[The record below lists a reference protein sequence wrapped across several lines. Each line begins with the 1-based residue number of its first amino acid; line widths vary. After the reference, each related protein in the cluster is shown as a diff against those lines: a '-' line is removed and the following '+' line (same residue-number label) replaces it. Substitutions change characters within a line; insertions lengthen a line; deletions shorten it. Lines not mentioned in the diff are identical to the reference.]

1 MPFGK
6 YNVDYEQR
14 LNMDRLRT
22 YRVSRTH
29 QAMEEFELD
38 GFLTFNADSIRY
50 ITSAYITTPMRPIE
64 VQGAFIS
71 RTGDPYFYGGGTPT
85 EEREKMPWLKG
96 QVFPSRGTAM
106 VARSSY
112 DGVVEAWV
120 STALENLAAEG
131 VTPINGKQL
140 RVGIESSCM
149 GYFVEAFAR
158 KGAECVFARP
168 MIMQARSIKNEDEIN
183 IMKLTCANA
192 EKAFARI
199 KDFIRPGVRECDI
212 VGVGLQALYEEG
224 CDHTED
230 LVCMS
235 GHYTYPYNWTFT
247 DRMVRPGDLIYIDVD
262 GASYLGYKSCYYR
275 TFSCGR
281 ASSQQNEVFQECME
295 MMDNALKVV
304 KPGNTIYQMLD
315 TFPEPSYWGRET
327 WSEVDALAMAH
338 GLGLGLH
345 ELPHATRTVQKVSQV
360 PDIAFQPGHVMAIET
375 YAGSKDGK
383 FGVRQEDMFVVTED
397 GYELISKW
405 PRDKITECWV

>member
-6 YNVDYEQR
+6 YHVDYEKR
-14 LNMDRLRT
+14 LDMERLRA
-22 YRVSRTH
+22 YRVDRTH
-29 QAMEEFELD
+29 KAMEEFD
-38 GFLTFNADSIRY
+38 MGGFLTFNADSIRY

-64 VQGAFIS
+64 VQAAFIS
-71 RTGDPYFYGGGTPT
+71 RTGDPYFFGGGTPA
-85 EEREKMPWLKG
+85 EEREKMPWMKG
-96 QVFPSRGTAM
+96 KVFPSQGTAM
-106 VARSSY
+106 PATSSY
-112 DGVVEAWV
+112 DGVVESWV
-120 STALENLAAEG
+120 DTVLKIMSEEG
-131 VTPINGKQL
+131 LSNTD
-140 RVGIESSCM
+140 VGIESSCM

-158 KGAECVFARP
+158 KGVKCRFARP
-168 MIMQARSIKNEDEIN
+168 MIMKARSIKNEDEIN

-199 KDFIRPGVRECDI
+199 QDFIRPGVRECDI
-212 VGVGLQALYEEG
+212 VGVGIQALYEEG

-235 GHYTYPYNWTFT
+235 GHHTYPYNWTFT
-247 DRMVRPGDLIYIDVD
+247 DRMVRPGDLVYIDVD

-275 TFSCGR
+275 TFCCGK
-281 ASSQQNEVFQECME
+281 ATAEQNEVFQECME
-295 MMDNALKVV
+295 MMDRGLKVV

-315 TFPEPSYWGRET
+315 QFPEPSYWGRET

-345 ELPHATRTVQKVSQV
+345 ELPHATRTVQKVSKI
-360 PDIAFQPGHVMAIET
+360 PDIAFEPGHVMAIET
-375 YAGSKDGK
+375 YAGSKDGR

-405 PRDKITECWV
+405 PRDHITECWR